1 MDHMNM
7 ELSYKD
13 VVKDL
18 KQLKKQ
24 GKLIFN
30 QEFLVE
36 IGRSVHKYLQS
47 LVQKVKIPEL
57 DVNLVT
63 DLAFNR
69 AINYIMIKNIIVDE
83 SKR

>member
-1 MDHMNM
+1 M